1 MNTLQTWHRT
11 RDRLLSQ
18 AAWHHACDKIYR
30 SGLHRTRSG
39 GRGLKN
45 KSFFDSIYISQSI
58 IKTSFCTSFTF
69 SILSDMIYRRTMGKW
84 LKRQTAPLFIFFY
97 CFLESSFVT
106 MRKGGD
112 ETQQRFT
119 TSMVI
124 IFAPWLSERRRY
136 TKNVGKP
143 KQTCGF
149 QQHILKNIPIGFLR
163 VIWSPLTKANKCSKE
178 REITSAQ
185 SSFRTSYTPINWSAL
200 LPNWT
205 KVLAHQSTS
214 NHFWKWHLNIIHFQ
228 CYVIMLVP
236 NLV

>member
-1 MNTLQTWHRT
+1 MTSRLWQNIQVWSTSNTQ
-11 RDRLLSQ
+11 Q
-18 AAWHHACDKIYR
+18 GQGFEKQNY
-30 SGLHRTRSG
+30 
-39 GRGLKN
+39 
-45 KSFFDSIYISQSI
+45 FFDSIYISQSI

-69 SILSDMIYRRTMGKW
+69 SILSDMIYRRTMGEW

-178 REITSAQ
+178 REIPTAQ
-185 SSFRTSYTPINWSAL
+185 SSLRTSYTNSV
-200 LPNWT
+200 T
-205 KVLAHQSTS
+205 HQSIGLHYYQTEP
-214 NHFWKWHLNIIHFQ
+214 K
-228 CYVIMLVP
+228 C
-236 NLV
+236 